1 MVPTIRIDDEVYEW
15 LQSKVKRFE
24 DTPNSVL
31 RRIASLETNRAE
43 TVRGSTPSSQQSRSS
58 QLGEKTAQEEFRDPL
73 LQILKKHGG
82 ELHRQQALKELE
94 EVMADRLT
102 DFDRS
107 DISSGTIRW
116 QKSAEWEVRLMRE
129 QQILKPVSA
138 TARGVWALSDKVW
151 ERD

>member
-129 QQILKPVSA
+129 QQFLKPVSA
-138 TARGVWALSDKVW
+138 TARGVWALSDKY
-151 ERD
+151 R